1 MSATGDSLAER
12 VQSSYLQLSSVA
24 SDLNAVSD
32 ELGKSVAEIDAVLK
46 RLNLGISVWV
56 HINSWGD
63 EDYSFEDIGYAKVD
77 GKWGIALQTVSGNE
91 RWPDQDH
98 VEQWLFSDAPRKLRL
113 ASIEKLPEMLKKLS
127 EEAVETTKKIK
138 GKLAEVKEVATAVKT
153 AELRGQTPPTVAV
166 FRHIGASATIP
177 ATSAGR
183 YIGGEP
189 TVPAEQP
196 VVRRIISKGP
206 AVPATGA
213 VGRIIG
219 GEQKK

>member
-113 ASIEKLPEMLKKLS
+113 ASIEKLPEMLKRLS
-127 EEAVETTKKIK
+127 EEAVETTNKIK

-153 AELRGQTPPTVAV
+153 AELRGP
-166 FRHIGASATIP
+166 I
-177 ATSAGR
+177 
-183 YIGGEP
+183 EP
-189 TVPAEQP
+189 ERR
-196 VVRRIISKGP
+196 VVRRIISSTTAAPATP
-206 AVPATGA
+206 AVRHIGGA
-213 VGRIIG
+213 PTMPEEPVVRRIIG